1 MTFSAIFAI
10 LVGVLMIGQWV
21 LFYLTNQIPELKSEL
36 YRIAFHIA
44 GVGLLMGGVG

>member
-1 MTFSAIFAI
+1 MTFSGNFAI
-10 LVGVLMIGQWV
+10 TVGVLMVGRWAF
-21 LFYLTNQIPELKSEL
+21 FYLSNQIPELKSEL